1 MTFNLCN
8 FVRFY
13 YGTESYGLVFLKNEE
28 ELWFIIIFGEFIGVL
43 VRVYEF
49 DICEIIE
56 FVFEEV
62 AWVYYGVVSVLFLGY

>member
-1 MTFNLCN
+1 MAFNLCN

-13 YGTESYGLVFLKNEE
+13 YCTESYGLVFLKNEE
-28 ELWFIIIFGEFIGVL
+28 ELWFISIFGEFIGVL

-62 AWVYYGVVSVLFLGY
+62 AWVYYGVISVLFLGY